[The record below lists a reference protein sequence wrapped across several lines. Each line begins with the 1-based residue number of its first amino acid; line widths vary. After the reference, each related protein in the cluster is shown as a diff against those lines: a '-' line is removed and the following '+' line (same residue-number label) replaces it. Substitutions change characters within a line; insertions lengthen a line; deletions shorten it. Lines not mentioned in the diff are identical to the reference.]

1 MVTFDIEPVG
11 DIVKLT
17 VVHDGFELGGVVAG
31 SISGGWPRVIS
42 GLKTLLET
50 DQALR
55 DPRFADRRAA
65 AAAR

>member
-1 MVTFDIEPVG
+1 V
-11 DIVKLT
+11 T
-17 VVHDGFELGGVVAG
+17 VVHDGFEPGGVVAG
-31 SISGGWPRVIS
+31 SISGWPRVIS